1 MTRINTN
8 VSSINAQKTL
18 ARSNA
23 SLQESLSRLSTG
35 LRINAG
41 KDDPAGLIASEV
53 LRADIISVERAIT
66 NSKRANQMI
75 ATADS
80 ALGQVS
86 SLLNDIRG
94 LVSEAANTGAMSAEQ
109 IAANQLQVDSSLEAI
124 DRIAQTTQFQGK
136 RLLDGNLDFLTQGVK
151 SSELQDVQID
161 QANFG
166 SLSQIDVNVE
176 VVTQA
181 TRASLN
187 YAQGAISQD
196 VVLEVGG
203 KNGFEAFSFAAGST
217 IADMAKSINLVSDAL
232 GVTAQVQTEAT
243 AGSINVSS
251 FGADNDIVLTA
262 KTAGFDAGNIRVKFT
277 ADPTGNATLAAN
289 YTRASGSDPGTLEI
303 ALETEAWVAAEYT
316 IGATDAVA
324 NNAMVI
330 TAKEKGTD
338 FNDWTFVLASTA
350 GAAGVTFNTGTK
362 TITIDDGT
370 NGGASGGSANSYK
383 TIMDNNAQF
392 AAMFS
397 VNTATADG
405 GDGTGNVTT
414 GTFGHATYQTTE
426 GVDGGTILST
436 ANDVVTLINNTSV
449 LKDDVVASLA
459 TSNDGHEAL
468 TAFQES
474 AYYGSATANNGL
486 QFLGAQGAAN
496 IRFVAT
502 AGNSLG
508 VDLSTDPKVEGFAS
522 AVINLGADQSTIAIT
537 ARNKGGDY
545 DDVTIKFAAD
555 TNAGAGAGVA
565 TWDAQNKE
573 ITIFADQGADTVA
586 DILGYINNSAVVKDY
601 FRASSYGTTDTT
613 AVATALTD
621 GKTVG
626 TTSGGLVS
634 SGTVIVNLET
644 DANGVIKTTA
654 QDLIDYFDDT
664 ANAATLAALGI
675 SVSNLEGSDGS
686 GLLGAT
692 TSDLTFATTGTTTS
706 DSNASATLNTSGGI
720 NSMLTI
726 TADIAGAAYDGV
738 KIQFEGTAAAKGSET
753 VAYDA
758 ITKTLTIGIVDGVSQ
773 ASDVLAAINNDA
785 VVKELFTAAYTQDVY
800 GGTTDSDGSGLMY
813 ITDNG
818 TMSGGTT
825 TTGTAT
831 GTALLGNADEAN
843 TGLTFNATE
852 YGSDAF
858 VSIKT
863 LNGASFEVK
872 DSDGNVTDRKAGTDV
887 DALINGVR
895 ALGKGLKAT
904 INTSALDISFSV
916 STSMIDGSTSSFAIV
931 GGGATFQ
938 LGPDVVSNQQA
949 RLGISSVNTAKLG
962 GLSGRLYELRSGN
975 AASLENDVIR
985 AAAIVEETIT
995 SVVNLRGRLGAFQR
1009 TTLDT
1014 NIASM
1019 EDTLENLTAA
1029 ESDIR
1034 DADFAEE
1041 SAKLTRNQILVQ
1053 SGISVLSMAN
1063 QNPQSVLSLLR

>member
-23 SLQESLSRLSTG
+23 SLQESLTRLSTG

-53 LRADIISVERAIT
+53 LRSDIISVERAIT

-109 IAANQLQVDSSLEAI
+109 IAANQLQIDSSLEAI

-136 RLLDGNLDFLTQGVK
+136 RLLDGNLDFLTQGVQ
-151 SSELQDVQID
+151 SSQLQDVQID

-166 SLSQIDVNVE
+166 SLRQIDVNVE

-181 TRASLN
+181 TKASLN
-187 YAQGAISQD
+187 YAQGAIAQD

-232 GVTAQVQTEAT
+232 GVTATVQTEAT
-243 AGSINVSS
+243 KGSINVSS
-251 FGADNDIVLTA
+251 FGSNNDIVLTA
-262 KTAGFDAGNIRVKFT
+262 KNAGFDAGNIRVKYT

-303 ALETEAWVAAEYT
+303 ALKTEAWVAAEYT
-316 IGATDAVA
+316 FDSDDDVE
-324 NNAMVI
+324 NNAFTI
-330 TAKEKGTD
+330 TAKNAGTD
-338 FNDWTFVLASTA
+338 YNGWAFEFATGGGS
-350 GAAGVTFNTGTK
+350 AGVTWDTVNKKVTIEVAATG
-362 TITIDDGT
+362 DDADNFKSVAEADALFDALFTFAHAEGSDGSGDVTMGT
-370 NGGASGGSANSYK
+370 V
-383 TIMDNNAQF
+383 
-392 AAMFS
+392 AA
-397 VNTATADG
+397 AAG
-405 GDGTGNVTT
+405 
-414 GTFGHATYQTTE
+414 QTTL
-426 GVDGGTILST
+426 GVNGGTILST

-449 LKDDVVASLA
+449 LKDDVVAALA
-459 TSNDGHEAL
+459 TGNNGYAAVTS
-468 TAFQES
+468 FQES
-474 AYYGSATANNGL
+474 AYYGSATAKNGL
-486 QFLGAQGAAN
+486 QFLGKENAPN
-496 IRFVAT
+496 IRFVSN
-502 AGNSLG
+502 AGDSLG
-508 VDLSTDPKVEGFAS
+508 IDLSTDPKVEGFAS
-522 AVINLGADQSTIAIT
+522 AVINLGVDQGAIQIT
-537 ARNKGGDY
+537 ARNKGEAY

-555 TNAGAGAGVA
+555 TGDPKGTGVA
-565 TWDAQNKE
+565 VWDAQSKE
-573 ITIFADQGADTVA
+573 LTIYANHATDDVQ
-586 DILGYINNSAVVKDY
+586 DILDYINNSAVVKDY
-601 FRASSYGTTDTT
+601 FRASSYGTSDTS
-613 AVATALTD
+613 AVVPALTA
-621 GKTVG
+621 GRTVG

-634 SGTVIVNLET
+634 EGTVIVKLGT
-644 DANGVIKTTA
+644 SANGTVTTTA
-654 QDLIDYFDDT
+654 QDLINYFD
-664 ANAATLAALGI
+664 ATGSLASLGI
-675 SVSNLEGSDGS
+675 SVSNSWGSDGS
-686 GLLGAT
+686 GLLAAT
-692 TSDLTFATTGTTTS
+692 TSDIAFATTGTTTS

-773 ASDVLAAINNDA
+773 ASDVRTAINNDA
-785 VVKELFTAAYTQDVY
+785 TVKELFTAAYTQDVY
-800 GGTTDSDGSGLMY
+800 GSGSNSDGTGLMY

-843 TGLTFNATE
+843 TGLTFSATA

-872 DSDGNVTDRKAGTDV
+872 DSDGNVTDRKTGTDV

-904 INTSALDISFSV
+904 INTSALDVSFSV
-916 STSMIDGSTSSFAIV
+916 NASMTDGSTSSFSIV
-931 GGGATFQ
+931 GGGAVFQ

-975 AASLENDVIR
+975 AASLENNVIT

-1014 NIASM
+1014 NIASL